1 MPDHVDLEAELV
13 ALGRTLVTEPPRE
26 DLATLVL
33 ARLAAVQP
41 PGSAAEPPSERPL
54 RVVTAAPTTARPTRV
69 TRRRLGWAAAAVV
82 VLVIALIPPV
92 RAAVLEL
99 LRIGGV
105 VVREVPSPPGTP
117 PTASPTSGTAGS
129 STGEGTGA
137 APATAVTLRQAEQVI
152 GADIMAPS
160 ALGPPTSVT
169 VTHDGRVAELV
180 WGSGAGT
187 TRLDV
192 FVGSLSWGYLKTV
205 WEAVTPTRVAEHEA
219 VWLGSPHRVEWVD
232 RTGDTH
238 SEPPRLAGPTLVW
251 VVPSSAGEVTY
262 RLEGVTSLEEA
273 LRVARSAA

>member
-13 ALGRTLVTEPPRE
+13 ALGRTLVTEPPRA

-33 ARLAAVQP
+33 ARVAAVQP
-41 PGSAAEPPSERPL
+41 PEPPSVRPL
-54 RVVTAAPTTARPTRV
+54 HVVATVPGTARRARVV
-69 TRRRLGWAAAAVV
+69 RRRLGAAAAAVV
-82 VLVIALIPPV
+82 VLVLALVPPV

-105 VVREVPSPPGTP
+105 VVREVPTP
-117 PTASPTSGTAGS
+117 PATPTTTSPTSPAAGS
-129 STGEGTGA
+129 SAGEGTGG
-137 APATAVTLRQAEQVI
+137 APATSVTLRQAEQVI
-152 GADIMAPS
+152 GAHIGAPT

-169 VTHDGRVAELV
+169 VTHDGHVAELV

-205 WEAVTPTRVAEHEA
+205 WEAVTPTRVADHEA

-262 RLEGVTSLEEA
+262 RLEGATSLEEA
-273 LRVARSAA
+273 LRVARSSG

>member
-13 ALGRTLVTEPPRE
+13 ALGRTLVTEPPRA
-26 DLATLVL
+26 DLATHVL
-33 ARLAAVQP
+33 ARVAAVQP
-41 PGSAAEPPSERPL
+41 PESPSVRPL
-54 RVVTAAPTTARPTRV
+54 QVVATVPATARRTRV
-69 TRRRLGWAAAAVV
+69 MRRRLGAAAAAVI
-82 VLVIALIPPV
+82 VLVLALVPPV
-92 RAAVLEL
+92 RAAVVEL
-99 LRIGGV
+99 LRIGGI
-105 VVREVPSPPGTP
+105 VVREVPTP
-117 PTASPTSGTAGS
+117 PATPTTTSPTSPTPGS
-129 STGEGTGA
+129 SSGKGTGG
-137 APATAVTLRQAEQVI
+137 APATSVTLRQAELVI
-152 GADIMAPS
+152 GAHIGAPT

-169 VTHDGRVAELV
+169 VTHDGHVAELV

-205 WEAVTPTRVAEHEA
+205 WEAVTPTRVADHEA

-262 RLEGVTSLEEA
+262 RLEGATSLEEA
-273 LRVARSAA
+273 LRVARSSG

>member
-1 MPDHVDLEAELV
+1 M
-13 ALGRTLVTEPPRE
+13 
-26 DLATLVL
+26 ATVPGA
-33 ARLAAVQP
+33 ARRA
-41 PGSAAEPPSERPL
+41 
-54 RVVTAAPTTARPTRV
+54 RVV
-69 TRRRLGWAAAAVV
+69 RRRLGWATAAVV
-82 VLVIALIPPV
+82 VLVLALVPPV

-105 VVREVPSPPGTP
+105 VVREVPAPPATP
-117 PTASPTSGTAGS
+117 TTTSPTSRSEQRRRGGH
-129 STGEGTGA
+129 GG
-137 APATAVTLRQAEQVI
+137 APATSVTLRQAEQVI
-152 GADIMAPS
+152 GADIGAPT

-205 WEAVTPTRVAEHEA
+205 WEAVTPTRVADHEA

-262 RLEGVTSLEEA
+262 RLEGATSLEEA
-273 LRVARSAA
+273 LRVARSAG